1 MALGPR
7 LDLRQSQSLV
17 MTPQLQQAIKL
28 LALSN
33 LEIEAF
39 IGETLETNPLLE
51 AGDLAAEGPRGDE
64 PVADEPR
71 PEPTAD
77 ELIAR
82 GAGEADAP
90 LDIDPTSLDRDRDTG
105 DWAASGGSGSDEGPG
120 IDERGAAAPTLAQ
133 HLEGQIGTTS
143 SDPPSVPQ
151 RVGNS

>member
-39 IGETLETNPLLE
+39 IGENLETNPLLE
-51 AGDLAAEGPRGDE
+51 AGELAAERPS
-64 PVADEPR
+64 ADELVAEDPR

-90 LDIDPTSLDRDRDTG
+90 LDIDPASLDRDRDTG
-105 DWAASGGSGSDEGPG
+105 DWAPL
-120 IDERGAAAPTLAQ
+120 AAAGATRPRGSTNAA
-133 HLEGQIGTTS
+133 GPRRRSRSTS
-143 SDPPSVPQ
+143 MDRSARPPATRKCCS
-151 RVGNS
+151 SHAT